1 MKYFQY
7 NQPFPLENGQTLPE
21 LTIAY
26 HTYGT
31 LREDSKVV
39 WICHALTANSEV
51 ADWWQGVVGKD
62 CVLNPDQYFIVC
74 ANILGSCYG
83 TTGPLSTNS
92 ITNQPYYHQF
102 PLITIRDMVKA
113 HILLRQHL
121 GIHHIYLLMGG
132 SMGGYQVLEW
142 SVVENDLIQRLFL
155 LATSPTESAWGI
167 AIHAT
172 QRLAIEAD
180 STWQD
185 ASPQAGQKGL
195 KAARAIGMLTYRNYG
210 IMVQKQTDPDTEKLD
225 HYRAA
230 SYINYQGDKLV
241 KRFNAYTYWTLTK
254 AMDTHHLGRGR
265 GGDVEKLLQGIHQK
279 TLLIGISSDILC
291 PLEEQRHMQAH
302 LPNATLVEIDS
313 AYGHDGF
320 MVEAGKISQ
329 TLAAWLAQ

>member
-31 LREDSKVV
+31 LRADSKVV

-62 CVLNPDQYFIVC
+62 CVINPDQYFIVC

-92 ITNQPYYHQF
+92 ITNQPYFHQF
-102 PLITIRDMVKA
+102 PLVTIRDMVKA
-113 HILLRQHL
+113 HILLRQYL
-121 GIHHIYLLMGG
+121 GINNIYLLMGG

-142 SVVENDLIQRLFL
+142 SVQEKDLIQRLFL

-185 ASPQAGQKGL
+185 ASPRQVRKAL
-195 KAARAIGMLTYRNYG
+195 KQPAPLACLPTAIMASWYKNKPTPIPKNSTITAQPPISITRAINSSNGSTPTAIG
-210 IMVQKQTDPDTEKLD
+210 HSPKPWTPIIWAG
-225 HYRAA
+225 AA
-230 SYINYQGDKLV
+230 E
-241 KRFNAYTYWTLTK
+241 
-254 AMDTHHLGRGR
+254 AMW
-265 GGDVEKLLQGIHQK
+265 
-279 TLLIGISSDILC
+279 
-291 PLEEQRHMQAH
+291 
-302 LPNATLVEIDS
+302 N
-313 AYGHDGF
+313 
-320 MVEAGKISQ
+320 
-329 TLAAWLAQ
+329 